1 MAIVIILQTYS
12 VNSCFQESLG
22 GALFACR
29 IWREFAK
36 LSREELVRE
45 QLRSSAD
52 EFEDLAIDL
61 VTQCYR
67 RRPQEATDTEDA
79 SYNVRYLLRSLPRDS
94 PNREPHLLQA
104 LLIHTIITR
113 QVSPLSFLNTLCSIL
128 YSYCTFLLEFC
139 ETLSTHF
146 SHLTFLDQIDLLGAH
161 RTPLHLAHRS
171 HSLRFI
177 ANSAVQVPMQNCS
190 QTRHLSLVNLQT

>member
-1 MAIVIILQTYS
+1 MAILINIKLQTYS
-12 VNSCFQESLG
+12 PNSCFQESLG

-67 RRPQEATDTEDA
+67 RRPQEATDTEEDA

-104 LLIHTIITR
+104 LLIHTLLTR
-113 QVSPLSFLNTLCSIL
+113 QVCPFSFLNSLGSIL
-128 YSYCTFLLEFC
+128 YLNWLFLLEFC
-139 ETLSTHF
+139 ETLPTHF
-146 SHLTFLDQIDLLGAH
+146 SHLTFWIRSTCWAPIERRYIS
-161 RTPLHLAHRS
+161 RTARTLS
-171 HSLRFI
+171 DSLPIPPFR
-177 ANSAVQVPMQNCS
+177 
-190 QTRHLSLVNLQT
+190 